1 MTRPPRVAMRIQKQQ
16 RHKLRAIRVHNQ
28 RQNPRD
34 LKIIDPNKS
43 KENVCLYR
51 KHNVDVDQA
60 VRGEITLRHQAD
72 KKIRKD
78 AVVALEFVV
87 SASPI
92 HFRPWDENA
101 AGEYDKDKVQAWAE
115 ANIEAMKKKFGDN
128 LIQVDLHLDE
138 TTPHL
143 HVIVVPVM
151 EKTNSM
157 GETVTRFDAKTL
169 TKKSGIWSYEKMQ
182 DFFAE
187 AVADL
192 GIERGLRGSRAAHE
206 ELKEIGNVITQAVQD
221 YQDLEIPDFNRR
233 LKRKTFTE
241 KVAGF
246 FKQDKVESDGEYFL
260 RMTKWLKSNFD
271 KFKDEA
277 NHTIK
282 TLSKA
287 LAKVTHQLE
296 REREKNAAY
305 SELVDNP
312 QELITVKKDLEMK
325 ASMIE
330 SRESQLDLR
339 EGLLRSKEIEV
350 DKDHVVQ
357 AQKERIDELK
367 KSNQR
372 LTFKVNELEEKLNP
386 TTK

>member
-34 LKIIDPNKS
+34 MRVIDPNKS
-43 KENVCLYR
+43 KDNVCLYR
-51 KHNVDVDQA
+51 KRNVDVDQA
-60 VRGEITLRHQAD
+60 IRGEINLRHQSD
-72 KKIRKD
+72 RKMRKD

-143 HVIVVPVM
+143 HAIVVPVM
-151 EKTNSM
+151 EKKNSI
-157 GETVTRFDAKTL
+157 GESVSRFDAKSL
-169 TKKSGIWSYEKMQ
+169 TKKSGPWSYEKMQ

-187 AVADL
+187 AVNGL
-192 GIERGLRGSRAAHE
+192 GIERGLRGSRAAAE
-206 ELKEIGNVITQAVQD
+206 DLKELGKVITQAVED
-221 YQDLEIPDFNRR
+221 YQDLEIPKFDRK

-246 FKQDKVESDGEYFL
+246 FKQDKVESDGEYYL
-260 RMTKWLKSNFD
+260 RMTNWLKKNFD
-271 KFKDEA
+271 QFKNEA
-277 NHTIK
+277 NKTIK
-282 TLSKA
+282 TLSQA

-296 REREKNAAY
+296 QERERNAAY

-312 QELITVKKDLEMK
+312 HQLLEVKKDLERREAMVK
-325 ASMIE
+325 ASE
-330 SRESQLDLR
+330 SRLDAR
-339 EGLLRSKEIEV
+339 EGLLEHKEEMLNENTVI
-350 DKDHVVQ
+350 KNQ
-357 AQKERIDELK
+357 NELISDLR

-386 TTK
+386 TT